1 MVEVL
6 VGVGAWAAPDDF
18 FDVVA
23 RQYLGG
29 EVGREC
35 QNQIEFDDVALNTY
49 PWVTVWVVGHS
60 ALHLPKVRPSV
71 SRSGLPF
78 PPLVLSVCAWE
89 CYLVAF
95 CWKRKGPRKETKIK
109 KPFSNQIDPFSNQND
124 SDGISVFCLMTWHLI
139 PYLWGWV
146 WEVGHSALHF
156 PTQYIQGEPFGTAL
170 PTISPVW
177 VWAVLLKRRKGK
189 QYKVYENETGGLV
202 LTTTNHMES
211 VRYLK
216 WPRMTPKCSICF
228 IFGLF
233 DCYSSVFVQL
243 RWAKPISE
251 KLGHF
256 LVTANHMEGVWY
268 LKWPQN
274 DLFALFLDFL
284 IAIRLSSSNYA
295 VCSYTYLH
303 HLQSHVQSILGEAW
317 TLLRKFKSVY
327 WSRFLWWILPYS
339 YYNSS
344 DSPGKIQFTVCELNW
359 KLVRFLELLE
369 SLHYTLMFHPNPKRE
384 WSPLFKSRE
393 SRSYQIIESEINTQT
408 QKMARA
414 WGYEYVRL

>member
-1 MVEVL
+1 M
-6 VGVGAWAAPDDF
+6 
-18 FDVVA
+18 
-23 RQYLGG
+23 
-29 EVGREC
+29 
-35 QNQIEFDDVALNTY
+35 ALNTY
-49 PWVTVWVVGHS
+49 PWVSVWVVGHS

-170 PTISPVW
+170 PTIMSPVW
-177 VWAVLLKRRKGK
+177 VWAVLLKEEKREAIQSLREWDWWSRFDHHEPYGK
-189 QYKVYENETGGLV
+189 CAV
-202 LTTTNHMES
+202 LKMTSNDPKMIYLLYFWTFWLQFVCLRPTTLCVVTS
-211 VRYLK
+211 TY
-216 WPRMTPKCSICF
+216 TICNLTF
-228 IFGLF
+228 N
-233 DCYSSVFVQL
+233 
-243 RWAKPISE
+243 PISE

-327 WSRFLWWILPYS
+327 WSLVFSDGYYRIPITIPQIPRERF
-339 YYNSS
+339 NS
-344 DSPGKIQFTVCELNW
+344 
-359 KLVRFLELLE
+359 
-369 SLHYTLMFHPNPKRE
+369 
-384 WSPLFKSRE
+384 LFV
-393 SRSYQIIESEINTQT
+393 N
-408 QKMARA
+408 
-414 WGYEYVRL
+414 